1 MIDKLSKSL
10 EMSMPLH
17 FLKDRKIGVDAEY
30 FLERYL
36 LSHRETLL
44 AALGGA
50 PLVTGPKI
58 RDHLRNLKASG
69 CELHFIFNGLEN
81 GTQRSLFAVAEE
93 AAKRHN
99 KAFRI
104 YEDNR
109 AKDACDIFKSSG
121 QGNRHHLP
129 HMV

>member
-1 MIDKLSKSL
+1 
-10 EMSMPLH
+10 MPLH
-17 FLKDRKIGVDAEY
+17 FLKDRKIGIDAEY

-36 LSHRETLL
+36 LSNRESLL

-58 RDHLRNLKASG
+58 RDYLRNIKASG

-104 YEDNR
+104 YEDDR

-121 QGNRHHLP
+121 QGDLYPLP
-129 HMV
+129 DMV